1 MEVYDEQGQVN
12 NDVNCV
18 LNTWSK
24 EYETLFQGYNIGD
37 FDSVFY
43 NFALG
48 GIERMESEQHDDIDM
63 WYNTDI
69 EEKELKS
76 VLKKGQTEKSCRH

>member
-48 GIERMESEQHDDIDM
+48 EIERMESEQHDDIDM